1 MAEKWHVRPARPPLN
16 VAHPVDGPLAN
27 EPDAQGNWSFWTQDQ
42 FTFQLLRDG
51 DIERVPE
58 PEKQAPAPAP
68 VRAQSA
74 PIPAPEPL
82 NSLAMPARKKEPR

>member
-1 MAEKWHVRPARPPLN
+1 MAEKWHVRPVRPPLN
-16 VAHPVDGPLAN
+16 VAHPVDGRLAN

-58 PEKQAPAPAP
+58 PEKQAAAP
-68 VRAQSA
+68 VRPAPS
-74 PIPAPEPL
+74 PIPEPI
-82 NSLAMPARKKEPR
+82 NSLAMPARKKESR

>member
-1 MAEKWHVRPARPPLN
+1 MAEKWHVRPVRPPLN

-27 EPDAQGNWSFWTQDQ
+27 EPDAKGNWSFWTQDQ

-58 PEKQAPAPAP
+58 APAPA
-68 VRAQSA
+68 QSA
-74 PIPAPEPL
+74 PPSTSEPP
-82 NSLAMPARKKEPR
+82 NSLAMPARKKESR